1 MQHLAVFTKGV
12 IDQIL
17 AKQKTI
23 ESRFSKFQFAPYK
36 RVRRGDEI
44 FMKES
49 GGRVRGKFTAANV
62 LFFSEL
68 NPKKLGDL
76 RREYEEELKVDK
88 SFWQNKKDSKYATLI
103 FVKDSEPLANPILLE
118 KHDKRAWV
126 ILSDVPG
133 VSSRLQMSLRFS
145 DRDSLKSL
153 EELISFVEK
162 ETGRVAPRNVRDL
175 ALALTAAVGQL
186 IQKLQDRRAAE
197 STRQELGA
205 IMVALLRIANVES
218 VDLFAATRERIL
230 AASKLSLENLKDIK

>member
-17 AKQKTI
+17 ARQKTI
-23 ESRFSKFQFAPYK
+23 ESRFSKFQIAPYK
-36 RVRRGDEI
+36 RIKRGDEV

-49 GGRVRGKFTAANV
+49 GGKVKGKFIADNV
-62 LFFSEL
+62 LFFEDL
-68 NPKKLGDL
+68 NSKKLGDI
-76 RREYEEELKVDK
+76 RREYEEELQIDK

-103 FVKDSEPLANPILLE
+103 FVTDPELLANPILLE

-126 ILSDVPG
+126 VLSDVPG

-175 ALALTAAVGQL
+175 ALALTAEVGYL
-186 IQKLQDRRAAE
+186 IQKLQNRRAAE

-205 IMVALLRIANVES
+205 IMVALLRIAKVES

-230 AASKLSLENLKDIK
+230 AAGKLSLENLKDVK

>member
-17 AKQKTI
+17 AGQKTI

-49 GGRVRGKFTAANV
+49 GGKVLGKFLAANV

-76 RREYEEELKVDK
+76 RREYEAELKVDK
-88 SFWQNKKDSKYATLI
+88 SFWQNKKDAKYATLI
-103 FVKDSEPLANPILLE
+103 FVSQPVPLANPLVLD

-126 ILSDVPG
+126 VLSDVPG
-133 VSSRLQMSLRFS
+133 VGSRLQMSLRFS
-145 DRDSLKSL
+145 DRDSLQSL

-162 ETGRVAPRNVRDL
+162 ETGRVSPRNVRDL
-175 ALALTAAVGQL
+175 ALALTAKVGRL
-186 IQKLQDRRAAE
+186 MQKFQDRRAAE
-197 STRQELGA
+197 NTRAELGE
-205 IMVALLRIANVES
+205 IMMALLRIARVES

-230 AASKLSLENLKDIK
+230 AGGKLSLDNLKDIK

>member
-17 AKQKTI
+17 ARQKTI

-36 RVRRGDEI
+36 RVKRGDEI

-49 GGRVRGKFTAANV
+49 GGKVRGKFIAANV
-62 LFFSEL
+62 LFFSSL
-68 NPKKLGDL
+68 NPEKVGDI
-76 RREYEEELKVDK
+76 RREYEEELKADK
-88 SFWQNKKDSKYATLI
+88 SFWQSKKDAKYATLI
-103 FVKDSEPLANPILLE
+103 FVSDPESLANPILLE

-126 ILSDVPG
+126 VLSDVPG

-162 ETGRVAPRNVRDL
+162 ETGRVSPRNVRDL
-175 ALALTAAVGQL
+175 ALALAAEVGSL
-186 IQKLQDRRAAE
+186 VRKLHDRRAAE
-197 STRQELGA
+197 STKQELGA
-205 IMVALLRIANVES
+205 VMIALLRIARVES